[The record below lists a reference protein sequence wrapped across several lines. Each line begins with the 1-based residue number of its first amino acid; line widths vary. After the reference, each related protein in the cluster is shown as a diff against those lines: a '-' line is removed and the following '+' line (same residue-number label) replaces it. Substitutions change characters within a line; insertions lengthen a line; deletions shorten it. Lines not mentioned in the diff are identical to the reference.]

1 MDNNVN
7 NINNKMKIHFIIPG
21 GGVKGCF
28 QAGFLYRLY
37 KSYSD
42 YFELY
47 QIDGCSVG
55 ALNGLGVTSGNV
67 LDLKDIWH
75 NIKSSTD
82 IFSPLS
88 KVPLINGIVTAYSV
102 FYKNGVYKNK
112 LKNIIDNY
120 KINKDNELSKF
131 NCVVSNIR
139 TGIYQYINGTHPK
152 IKDYTTA
159 SGTPWI
165 ISSPVEIDD
174 NIYTDGALLQLYPIK
189 YIDDSKADKIVIVGY
204 DEEHFY
210 KYADE
215 GDNVLYYLARIID
228 VCRNNNLNMKY
239 IKKVINKDN
248 VILVDNPLKVDFLH
262 FDPKIIK
269 EGFKLGDMA
278 ATKFAL
284 QYFKF
289 KKTNLE
295 TKKVN
300 NKNNN
305 KLERRNSFT
314 Y

>member
-1 MDNNVN
+1 MSDINF
-7 NINNKMKIHFIIPG
+7 INNPG
-21 GGVKGCF
+21 IQYQNKKNNLVVNKG
-28 QAGFLYRLY
+28 
-37 KSYSD
+37 K
-42 YFELY
+42 
-47 QIDGCSVG
+47 
-55 ALNGLGVTSGNV
+55 
-67 LDLKDIWH
+67 K
-75 NIKSSTD
+75 K
-82 IFSPLS
+82 
-88 KVPLINGIVTAYSV
+88 
-102 FYKNGVYKNK
+102 
-112 LKNIIDNY
+112 
-120 KINKDNELSKF
+120 
-131 NCVVSNIR
+131 
-139 TGIYQYINGTHPK
+139 K
-152 IKDYTTA
+152 IK
-159 SGTPWI
+159 
-165 ISSPVEIDD
+165 EIDD

-239 IKKVINKDN
+239 IKKVIIIDN
-248 VILVDNPLKVDFLH
+248 VILVDTPLKVDFLH

-295 TKKVN
+295 TKKTNLETKKTTLETKKVN
-300 NKNNN
+300 NKINKN